1 MLAAKAALACRVDA
15 LGDETN
21 TDLGIEHRAKV
32 ESRIRQLEGGVATK
46 ISGTAKQGAKFDKHE
61 SKSEVVEYKAA
72 ADVTI
77 PRKRGV
83 DESDDD
89 EKPATKKI
97 TVKDVE
103 GGGKKKKKKKEKK
116 EEMEVEAEPVAEV
129 KSEKEKKKKKY
140 ALVSIFF

>member
-1 MLAAKAALACRVDA
+1 MGVDA
-15 LGDETN
+15 LGEETN

-46 ISGTAKQGAKFDKHE
+46 ISGTAKQGAKFDKYE
-61 SKSEVVEYKAA
+61 AKSEVVEYKAA

-77 PRKRGV
+77 PKKRSI

-97 TVKDVE
+97 KVE
-103 GGGKKKKKKKEKK
+103 EEEAGEKKKKKDKKKE
-116 EEMEVEAEPVAEV
+116 EEMEVEAEPESVVEV
-129 KSEKEKKKKKY
+129 KSEKKKKK
-140 ALVSIFF
+140 